1 MGLVTKKG
9 QITIPKRIR
18 EELGVQPGDEVVFVK
33 YQGNFVIMNK
43 KDFLRRVTEDL
54 QGVEVVSEE
63 FRESYQAHAETDG

>member
-18 EELGVQPGDEVVFVK
+18 DELRIQPGDEVVFVK

-54 QGVEVVSEE
+54 QGVELVSEE
-63 FRESYQAHAETDG
+63 LRESYQADVETDG